1 MSLIRLSLN
10 CCCFTTWFI
19 LLSVTKK
26 SLPLAGSP
34 FYANGPSERKEIKS
48 NQISS
53 LICMIG
59 QASNANGGRMENVQR
74 EFTIQRQLP
83 SVTNL
88 ISLGR

>member
-26 SLPLAGSP
+26 SLSLTGSP
-34 FYANGPSERKEIKS
+34 FYANGPSERKEMKS
-48 NQISS
+48 NH
-53 LICMIG
+53 LFDLYDRP
-59 QASNANGGRMENVQR
+59 APNVNGGRMENVQR
-74 EFTIQRQLP
+74 EFSIQRQLP

>member
-26 SLPLAGSP
+26 SLPLTGQP
-34 FYANGPSERKEIKS
+34 FYANGPSDRKEIKS
-48 NQISS
+48 NQITS

-59 QASNANGGRMENVQR
+59 QHQMQMEEGWKTFKKNFQFNVKYR
-74 EFTIQRQLP
+74 R
-83 SVTNL
+83 
-88 ISLGR
+88 